1 MAATLVRRGN
11 VIVLSEARKPGAMV
25 DPLGVGLGA
34 LAVLVA
40 VALHYKSGPE
50 WRNYEDISEELLE
63 YRASTLADTGLPE
76 PSSRAIGGG
85 TGTGAVAGG
94 EAGGELEAGEETE
107 ETAEEGPWSL
117 PDDEAETYEVEFVKE
132 GATIEIRENETILD
146 AGEDEGWDLPF
157 ACREGQCL
165 SCGGHITDGPAED
178 FVTHN
183 NQEMLNEDELG
194 EGYTLTCVAY
204 PQADFTIETRESP

>member
-1 MAATLVRRGN
+1 
-11 VIVLSEARKPGAMV
+11 MV

-40 VALHYKSGPE
+40 VVLHYQRGPE
-50 WRNYEDISEELLE
+50 WRNLDDMSDELLE
-63 YRASTLADTGLPE
+63 HRASTLADSGFPE
-76 PSSRAIGGG
+76 PSNRAIGGG
-85 TGTGAVAGG
+85 TGAAAGG
-94 EAGGELEAGEETE
+94 QAGGELEDGEAAE

-117 PDDEAETYEVEFVKE
+117 SDDEAETYDVEFVKE
-132 GATIEIRENETILD
+132 GATIEVAENETILD

-165 SCGGHITDGPAED
+165 SCGGHVTDGPAED
-178 FVTHN
+178 FLVHN

-194 EGYTLTCVAY
+194 DGYTLTCVAY
-204 PQADFTIETRESP
+204 PQADFSIETRESP